1 MINAESNAEN
11 TKNLML
17 FLNSF
22 IILALIDLSTNML
35 QELLACLILVVTLW
49 HIKRKWFS
57 PFADFPRP
65 DTLPLIGTLTK
76 YWNSDYMDTTLEIAK
91 DFKEP
96 FFIV

>member
-1 MINAESNAEN
+1 
-11 TKNLML
+11 
-17 FLNSF
+17 
-22 IILALIDLSTNML
+22 ML
-35 QELLACLILVVTLW
+35 QELLACLILVVALW

-91 DFKEP
+91 DFKEQGLYHESNILTGKGP
-96 FFIV
+96 FNNYVTQNFDLPTYLRNSFL